1 MRLHVEKDYRGRKI
15 MARTAQKKNIIL
27 ALVAVFAC
35 AFLVYAYLYF
45 YSPYPKL
52 GGRIT
57 YAFGKSTSNAVFVQ
71 ADDYVSGTEFFGYK
85 AVSAFYP
92 LCDSSAAEEQ
102 ISRLIGEY
110 SAKEV
115 YRETADGTCCVYYYS
130 EKLPFY
136 KVLYIS
142 DCASL
147 RVAHCI
153 GQGAG
158 QTGSQATGQGLPQGM
173 SQTLLQSVFS
183 RPAVKV
189 NIHVAYSECGISIG
203 CPFIYGGF

>member
-1 MRLHVEKDYRGRKI
+1 
-15 MARTAQKKNIIL
+15 MARTAQEKNIIL

-35 AFLVYAYLYF
+35 AFLVCAYLYF

-52 GGRIT
+52 GGRTT

-71 ADDYVSGTEFFGYK
+71 ADDYVEGTEFFGYK

-92 LCDSSAAEEQ
+92 LCENIAAEKL
-102 ISRLIGEY
+102 ISQLIDDY

-115 YRETADGTCCVYYYS
+115 YRENADGTCCVYYYS

-136 KVLYIS
+136 KVLYIG
-142 DCASL
+142 DRASL
-147 RVAHCI
+147 PAA
-153 GQGAG
+153 QG
-158 QTGSQATGQGLPQGM
+158 TGQGTVQTSSQCTGPEAVQCM
-173 SQTLLQSVFS
+173 PQTLLQSMFS
-183 RPAVKV
+183 RSAVKV
-189 NIHVAYSECGISIG
+189 NIHVAYSPCGITVG

>member
-1 MRLHVEKDYRGRKI
+1 
-15 MARTAQKKNIIL
+15 MARTTQKKNIIL

-35 AFLVYAYLYF
+35 AFLVCAYLYF

-92 LCDSSAAEEQ
+92 LCDSAAAEEQ

-136 KVLYIS
+136 KVLYTK
-142 DCASL
+142 D
-147 RVAHCI
+147 
-153 GQGAG
+153 GAL
-158 QTGSQATGQGLPQGM
+158 QADLQAAEQERLQSMT
-173 SQTLLQSVFS
+173 QTLLRRAFF

>member
-1 MRLHVEKDYRGRKI
+1 
-15 MARTAQKKNIIL
+15 MARTAQGKNIIL

-35 AFLVYAYLYF
+35 AFLACAYLYF

-71 ADDYVSGTEFFGYK
+71 AEDYVSGTEFFGYK
-85 AVSAFYP
+85 AVSAFYS
-92 LCDSSAAEEQ
+92 LCDRAAAEEE
-102 ISRLIGEY
+102 ISKLINDY

-115 YRETADGTCCVYYYS
+115 YRETADGTYCVYYYS

-142 DCASL
+142 DASQ
-147 RVAHCI
+147 CT
-153 GQGAG
+153 GQGAEKEPL
-158 QTGSQATGQGLPQGM
+158 QSIP
-173 SQTLLQSVFS
+173 QTLLQSVFS
-183 RPAVKV
+183 RSAVKV
-189 NIHVAYSECGISIG
+189 NIHVAYSSCGITVG

>member
-1 MRLHVEKDYRGRKI
+1 
-15 MARTAQKKNIIL
+15 MARTAQGKNIIL

-35 AFLVYAYLYF
+35 AFLACAYLYF

-92 LCDSSAAEEQ
+92 FCDRAAAEEE
-102 ISRLIGEY
+102 ISKLIYDY

-115 YRETADGTCCVYYYS
+115 YRETADGTYCVYYYS

-136 KVLYIS
+136 KVLYIG
-142 DCASL
+142 DASQCTGS
-147 RVAHCI
+147 VS
-153 GQGAG
+153 QGAEKEPL
-158 QTGSQATGQGLPQGM
+158 QSIP
-173 SQTLLQSVFS
+173 QTLLQSVFS
-183 RPAVKV
+183 RSAVKV

>member
-1 MRLHVEKDYRGRKI
+1 
-15 MARTAQKKNIIL
+15 MARTAQGKNIIL

-35 AFLVYAYLYF
+35 AFLACAYLYF

-92 LCDSSAAEEQ
+92 LCDRAAAEEE
-102 ISRLIGEY
+102 ISKLIYDY

-115 YRETADGTCCVYYYS
+115 YRETADGTYCVYYYS

-136 KVLYIS
+136 KVLYIG
-142 DCASL
+142 DASQCTGS
-147 RVAHCI
+147 VS
-153 GQGAG
+153 QGAEKE
-158 QTGSQATGQGLPQGM
+158 QLQSIP
-173 SQTLLQSVFS
+173 QTLLQSVFS
-183 RPAVKV
+183 RSAVKV
-189 NIHVAYSECGISIG
+189 NIHVAYSSCGITVG
-203 CPFIYGGF
+203 CPLIYGGF

>member
-1 MRLHVEKDYRGRKI
+1 
-15 MARTAQKKNIIL
+15 MARTAQGKNIIL

-35 AFLVYAYLYF
+35 AFLACAYLYF

-92 LCDSSAAEEQ
+92 LCDRAAAEEQ
-102 ISRLIGEY
+102 ISKLINDY

-136 KVLYIS
+136 KVLYIGG
-142 DCASL
+142 ASQDTGQTAGA
-147 RVAHCI
+147 VSQAI
-153 GQGAG
+153 GQEPL
-158 QTGSQATGQGLPQGM
+158 QSIP
-173 SQTLLQSVFS
+173 QTLLQSVFFRS
-183 RPAVKV
+183 AVKV
-189 NIHVAYSECGISIG
+189 NIHVAYSSCGITVG

>member
-1 MRLHVEKDYRGRKI
+1 

-35 AFLVYAYLYF
+35 AFLVCAYLYF

-71 ADDYVSGTEFFGYK
+71 ADDYVSGTAFFGYK

-92 LCDSSAAEEQ
+92 LCDSAAAEEQ
-102 ISRLIGEY
+102 IKRLIGEY

-115 YRETADGTCCVYYYS
+115 YRETADGTYCVYYYS

-136 KVLYIS
+136 KVLYTK
-142 DCASL
+142 DGASQADL
-147 RVAHCI
+147 QA
-153 GQGAG
+153 AG
-158 QTGSQATGQGLPQGM
+158 QTGSQATGQGLAQGI

-189 NIHVAYSECGISIG
+189 NIHVAYSECGISVG

>member
-1 MRLHVEKDYRGRKI
+1 
-15 MARTAQKKNIIL
+15 MARTAQGKNIIL

-35 AFLVYAYLYF
+35 AFLACAYLYF

-52 GGRIT
+52 GGRIS

-92 LCDSSAAEEQ
+92 LCDKAAAEEQ
-102 ISRLIGEY
+102 ISKLINDY

-115 YRETADGTCCVYYYS
+115 YRENADGTCCVYYYS

-136 KVLYIS
+136 KVLYIGG
-142 DCASL
+142 ASQGTGQTAGA
-147 RVAHCI
+147 VSQAI
-153 GQGAG
+153 GQEPL
-158 QTGSQATGQGLPQGM
+158 QSMP
-173 SQTLLQSVFS
+173 QTLLQSIFS
-183 RPAVKV
+183 RSAVKV
-189 NIHVAYSECGISIG
+189 NIHVAYSSCGITVG

>member
-1 MRLHVEKDYRGRKI
+1 
-15 MARTAQKKNIIL
+15 MARNVIARNAMARNAMARAAQGKNIIL

-35 AFLVYAYLYF
+35 AFLACAYLYF

-92 LCDSSAAEEQ
+92 LCDRAVAEEE
-102 ISRLIGEY
+102 ISKLINDY

-115 YRETADGTCCVYYYS
+115 YREPADVTCCVYYYS

-136 KVLYIS
+136 KVLYIG
-142 DCASL
+142 DRASL
-147 RVAHCI
+147 SAAQGTGQCTEAGSQVI
-153 GQGAG
+153 GQR
-158 QTGSQATGQGLPQGM
+158 QPQSM
-173 SQTLLQSVFS
+173 PQTLLQSVFS
-183 RPAVKV
+183 RSAVKV
-189 NIHVAYSECGISIG
+189 NIHVAYSSCGITVG

>member
-1 MRLHVEKDYRGRKI
+1 
-15 MARTAQKKNIIL
+15 MARTAQGKNIIH

-35 AFLVYAYLYF
+35 AFLACAYLYF

-85 AVSAFYP
+85 AVSTFYP
-92 LCDSSAAEEQ
+92 LCDRAAAEEE
-102 ISRLIGEY
+102 ISQLINDY

-115 YRETADGTCCVYYYS
+115 YRETADGTYCVYYYS

-136 KVLYIS
+136 KVLYIG
-142 DCASL
+142 DASQFTGS
-147 RVAHCI
+147 VS
-153 GQGAG
+153 QGAEKEPL
-158 QTGSQATGQGLPQGM
+158 QSIP
-173 SQTLLQSVFS
+173 QTLLQSVFS
-183 RPAVKV
+183 RSAVKV
-189 NIHVAYSECGISIG
+189 NIHVAYSSCGITVG